1 MPVFL
6 SRAFVVAAAVSM
18 VSAVEIKLNW
28 VIRTYNPMTA
38 TVGDE
43 AVFTWPGDHNVY
55 VHPSGDC
62 TEVRY
67 FKILNA
73 CLVAVTAQSLSVL
86 RTISLQNHQH
96 IIGPTTE
103 AGNEPFAGREG

>member
-6 SRAFVVAAAVSM
+6 SRVFVVAAVVSM
-18 VSAVEIKLNW
+18 VSAVEIKLDW

-43 AVFTWPGDHNVY
+43 AVFAWPGDHNVY

-67 FKILNA
+67 FKYSTHILLPSPRNHFQ
-73 CLVAVTAQSLSVL
+73 CFELLL
-86 RTISLQNHQH
+86 CKTIS
-96 IIGPTTE
+96 I
-103 AGNEPFAGREG
+103 